1 MSRLL
6 GVSRNA
12 YYRYCQRQRE
22 RLPNVEHEAMIEA
35 VKEVA
40 KSSDKSYGARRMK
53 HALNALGYPVGR
65 QKARSLMREADVKA
79 RYRKKFKVTT
89 NSDHKQPVFDNVLA
103 RDFSAAEPDQAYVG
117 DITYIW
123 TREGWLYLAVFIDL
137 FSRRIVG
144 WSMASRMNA
153 KLVTDALNMAIWQ
166 RQPKPGLIV
175 HSDRGSQYASNA
187 YRRLLYANGFVGSMS
202 RKGDCWDNAVAE
214 SFFAS
219 LKKERVQWRS
229 YQTRTESQRDILD
242 YVVMFYNSRRL
253 HSTLGYISPM
263 GYEAAAVELRK
274 AA

>member
-22 RLPNVEHEAMIEA
+22 RLPNAEHEAMIEA
-35 VKEVA
+35 VKKVA
-40 KSSDKSYGARRMK
+40 QSSDKSYGSRRMK

-65 QKARSLMREADVKA
+65 RKARSLMREAGVKA
-79 RYRKKFKVTT
+79 RYRRKFKATT

-144 WSMASRMNA
+144 WSMGVADDHQAGN
-153 KLVTDALNMAIWQ
+153 
-166 RQPKPGLIV
+166 
-175 HSDRGSQYASNA
+175 
-187 YRRLLYANGFVGSMS
+187 RRLEHG
-202 RKGDCWDNAVAE
+202 
-214 SFFAS
+214 
-219 LKKERVQWRS
+219 
-229 YQTRTESQRDILD
+229 
-242 YVVMFYNSRRL
+242 RL
-253 HSTLGYISPM
+253 
-263 GYEAAAVELRK
+263 AAATK
-274 AA
+274 ARFSRPFGSRFSICQQRLSAVTKR